1 MLPGK
6 KFSPDDIVKI
16 LWRRKWLI
24 AIPPLVFGFAALLV
38 SRSLDDL
45 YESDTLIQVVPQRVP
60 DRFVP
65 SAVNTDIEDRLK
77 AIKQQILSRTR
88 LEQMI
93 VDLNLYPNFRGKR
106 PMEDIVEI
114 MRNAVEVELAARPGR
129 RAEEQI
135 DSFKVKFTYRDPKV
149 CADVVTRLAQWFV
162 DENSRLR
169 SAQAETTNQFLET
182 QLADARAR
190 LEAQEKKL
198 EEFRQR
204 HAGSLPTELQTNMQA
219 IQTTQLQLQ
228 NQVESIA
235 RDKDRKLMLERLYN
249 DAVNDLRTLQATPPP
264 TAAGTQGPLA
274 AESLPAGAS
283 PRQRLEA
290 AKADLARL
298 EMRLKPEHPDVIRA
312 KRIIADLEAKVAAE
326 PPAQAAANPT
336 TTVGRTPDEQQ
347 RRERVQNMKAEIESL
362 DRQIRFKETEE
373 ARLRGEIANFQGRL
387 AAVPAVESEFTALN
401 RDYQTINDTYKQLLT
416 RSEESKMSKNLE
428 QRQIS
433 EQFKVL
439 DAPRVPD
446 RPVGA
451 RRIQVN
457 AGGLVAGLLL
467 GIGLAGLLEFVD
479 STFRSE
485 SDVVSAL
492 SLPVLATVPYVPTPA
507 DVARARS
514 QTAMTAIAAAAATVV
529 AGGVFWYLQLW
540 KFLH

>member
-24 AIPPLVFGFAALLV
+24 AIPPLVLGFVALIV
-38 SRSLDDL
+38 SRSIDDL

-93 VDLNLYPNFRGKR
+93 VDLNLYPAFRNKR

-162 DENSRLR
+162 DENSRMR
-169 SAQAETTNQFLET
+169 ASQADTTNQFLET
-182 QLADARAR
+182 QLADARTR

-204 HAGSLPTELQTNMQA
+204 HAGSLPTEQQTNLQA

-249 DAVNDLRTLQATPPP
+249 DAVNDLRTLQLTPPP
-264 TAAGTQGPLA
+264 NTGAQGPTG

-283 PRQRLEA
+283 SRQRLEA
-290 AKADLARL
+290 ARADLARL

-312 KRIIADLEAKVAAE
+312 KRIIAELEAKVAAE
-326 PPAQAAANPT
+326 PATPT
-336 TTVGRTPDEQQ
+336 STQTTAVGRTPDEQQ

-362 DRQIRFKETEE
+362 DRQIRFKEAEE
-373 ARLRGEIANFQGRL
+373 GRLRGEIANFQGRL

-401 RDYQTINDTYKQLLT
+401 RDYQTINDTYKALLT
-416 RSEESKMSKNLE
+416 KSEESKVSKNLE
-428 QRQIS
+428 ARQIG
-433 EQFKVL
+433 EQFRVL

-446 RPVGA
+446 RPIGA

-457 AGGLVAGLLL
+457 AGGLAAGLIL
-467 GIGLAGLLEFVD
+467 GIGLAGLLEFLD

-485 SDVVSAL
+485 ADVVSAL
-492 SLPVLATVPYVPTPA
+492 ALPVLATVPYVPTPA
-507 DVARARS
+507 DLTRAKS
-514 QTAMTAIAAAAATVV
+514 QTALTAMAAAATTVV
-529 AGGVFWYLQLW
+529 AGAVFWYLQLW

>member
-6 KFSPDDIVKI
+6 QFTPEDIVKI

-24 AIPPLVFGFAALLV
+24 AIPPLVFGFAALIV
-38 SRSLDDL
+38 SRTLDDL
-45 YESDTLIQVVPQRVP
+45 YESDTLIQVVPQRVS

-88 LEQMI
+88 LEAMI
-93 VDLNLYPNFRGKR
+93 VDLNLYPGFRGKK

-135 DSFKVKFTYRDPKV
+135 DSFRVKFTYRDPKV

-182 QLADARAR
+182 QLADARAS
-190 LEAQEKKL
+190 LVAQEKRL
-198 EEFRQR
+198 EEVRQR

-219 IQTTQLQLQ
+219 IQTTQMQLQ
-228 NQVESIA
+228 AQVESIA

-249 DAVNDLRTLQATPPP
+249 DAVNDLRLLQSTP
-264 TAAGTQGPLA
+264 TATTPGSQGLT

-283 PRQRLEA
+283 SRQRLEA
-290 AKADLARL
+290 ARADLARL
-298 EMRLKPEHPDVIRA
+298 EMRLKPEHPDVLRA

-326 PPAQAAANPT
+326 PATPTTASNQT

-362 DRQIRFKETEE
+362 DRQIQFKESDEI
-373 ARLRGEIANFQGRL
+373 RLRGQIGSFQGRI
-387 AAVPAVESEFTALN
+387 AAVPAVESEFTALT
-401 RDYQTINDTYKQLLT
+401 RDYQTVQETYKSLLSK
-416 RSEESKMSKNLE
+416 SEESKVAKNLE
-428 QRQIS
+428 LRQIS

-439 DAPRVPD
+439 DSPRVPD
-446 RPVGA
+446 RPIGA

-457 AGGLVAGLLL
+457 GVGILGGLLL
-467 GIGLAGLLEFVD
+467 GLAMAGLLEFVD

-492 SLPVLATVPYVPTPA
+492 ALPVLATVPYVPTA
-507 DVARARS
+507 GDVAREKS
-514 QTAMTAIAAAAATVV
+514 QMLIAAAAAGTVAV
-529 AGGVFWYLQLW
+529 IAAGVFWYLQLW
-540 KFLH
+540 KFVH

>member
-16 LWRRKWLI
+16 LWRRKGLI